1 MLNVTNLLCGYNT
14 GNEAL
19 RYGHTRRA
27 AKCPSEAPR
36 PVVAWAITRACNL
49 RCVHCYAAA
58 DASPAKGE
66 LSFTEGLQ
74 FLDDLRGFGVPAV
87 LFSGGEPL
95 ARPDALDLMEHA
107 SEIGLNLTLST
118 NGTLIDES
126 VADRLAEVGLR
137 YAGISLDGIET
148 RHDRLRAQKGAFAAS
163 LRAIRLC
170 RERGIRVGVRFTV
183 HQLNHMDLDAIF
195 DLCVE
200 HGVQRLCVYHLVYS
214 GRGKNMRKID
224 LTHDQTRFVVDRIFD
239 RSQAEREAGR
249 DLEVLTVGN
258 HADAA
263 YLLLHLKKTDTVRYH
278 QAKRLL
284 TGTGGN
290 RSGCNIAS
298 VDPVGNVH
306 YDQFSWH
313 YNCGNVREK
322 PFSEIWGDPIDPRLK
337 VLRQRRKHLPGR
349 CQVCRF
355 IGLCNGNNRTRAE
368 AATGDWLGPDPACYI
383 RDEDLGLTVP
393 TECIVPS
400 LHDDRHTGMPAEA
413 M

>member
-1 MLNVTNLLCGYNT
+1 M
-14 GNEAL
+14 
-19 RYGHTRRA
+19 
-27 AKCPSEAPR
+27 
-36 PVVAWAITRACNL
+36 VAWAITRACNL

-58 DASPAKGE
+58 DASPAQGE
-66 LSFTEGLQ
+66 LTFTEGLQ
-74 FLDDLRGFGVPAV
+74 FLEDLRSFKVPAV

-107 SEIGLNLTLST
+107 TEIGLNVTLST
-118 NGTLIDES
+118 NGTLIDERM
-126 VADRLAEVGLR
+126 ADRLAEVGLR

-183 HQLNHMDLDAIF
+183 HQANYKDLDAIF
-195 DLCVE
+195 DLCLAQ
-200 HGVQRLCVYHLVYS
+200 GVQRLCVYHLVYS

-224 LTHDQTRFVVDRIFD
+224 LTHEQTRAVVDRIFE
-239 RSQAEREAGR
+239 RSRMARQAGH

-263 YLLLHLKKTDTVRYH
+263 YLLLHLKKTDPDRYR

-284 TGTGGN
+284 AGTGGN

-313 YNCGNVREK
+313 YSCGNIRQR
-322 PFSEIWGDPIDPRLK
+322 PFSQIWGNPTDPRLQI
-337 VLRQRRKHLPGR
+337 LRNRRCYLPER
-349 CQVCRF
+349 CQICKFVG
-355 IGLCNGNNRTRAE
+355 ICNGNSRTRAE
-368 AATGDWLGPDPACYI
+368 ASTGDWLGPDPACYI
-383 RDEDLGLTVP
+383 RDEDLGLAAPVECVVP
-393 TECIVPS
+393 N
-400 LHDDRHTGMPAEA
+400 LHERRHAGVPAEA